1 MEHLAWSLAPTRHN
15 GGCRSGVGLVDSR
28 IGLSLTWHALLARHL
43 RTKQTYYSIF
53 HTVDLALES
62 TTESLQGRRFLTQAM
77 LRIAIISL
85 IAVFCTFTGRVSGG
99 FSAHKSSSLCVFYL
113 LDFMREGRGTNKKAD
128 GRARELIAVQGTC
141 NVETS

>member
-1 MEHLAWSLAPTRHN
+1 MEHIAWSLTPTRHN

-77 LRIAIISL
+77 LRIVEERKSRNAKTLFSPVRTSIQWISTDYWL
-85 IAVFCTFTGRVSGG
+85 IPLL
-99 FSAHKSSSLCVFYL
+99 SSLSPEPKNNNAAI
-113 LDFMREGRGTNKKAD
+113 R
-128 GRARELIAVQGTC
+128 VQSYPAIFTPS
-141 NVETS
+141 T